1 MYLVKSWEDVVSELD
16 LCDGGGPGLRQADPE
31 PGDALLAKWCV
42 ENSVFSVFV
51 LKTHG
56 ATEHTSEGHV
66 LPEYA
71 SGGVFVKGDVHGAGH
86 RLQKGHL
93 VGLACRKDRVPC
105 T

>member
-16 LCDGGGPGLRQADPE
+16 LCNGSGPGLRQADPE
-31 PGDALLAKWCV
+31 PGDALLAKRSV

-51 LKTHG
+51 LKAHG
-56 ATEHTSEGHV
+56 ATEHASEGHV

-93 VGLACRKDRVPC
+93 VGLACKG
-105 T
+105 

>member
-31 PGDALLAKWCV
+31 PGDALLAKRRV
-42 ENSVFSVFV
+42 ENSVISVFV
-51 LKTHG
+51 LEANG
-56 ATEHTSEGHV
+56 ATEHASEGHV
-66 LPEYA
+66 LPEDA

-93 VGLACRKDRVPC
+93 VGLSCKG
-105 T
+105 